1 MFHINLF
8 SSLGFFIDSVG
19 FSALLIALN
28 KLIRLEHV
36 YRYFILIMSIWISIL
51 FYGSSILQPV
61 VFLAIA
67 ALALQM
73 HRRKLL
79 SKPLSSSFTLL
90 PLILVKTTSLSFI
103 SMIGISFATFRAID
117 VLMFASESDKI
128 DPIEYVAY
136 LFFPLTILAG
146 PMYRWQ
152 TFRADIAI
160 GHQRICSEGFFNAL
174 EVLLLGVCQKFLLA
188 EAIDR
193 YVLAFVDPRDFSPV
207 GIATNSFCYSAF
219 LYFDFAGYSNMV
231 VGIGKLF
238 GLNIPA
244 NFNNPILARNPQD
257 FWRRW
262 HVSLSQW
269 LRDVIFM
276 PTYMHL
282 CRTSYF
288 SSRRLLAQNIAIF
301 LTLFC
306 MGTWNGLSL
315 HYIVSGVMFG
325 SYAVIFNII
334 VSGAKTSP
342 LLAWVN
348 HNRALRV
355 TGSVLNVA
363 AAMLALY
370 VFSGRSPI

>member
-1 MFHINLF
+1 
-8 SSLGFFIDSVG
+8 
-19 FSALLIALN
+19 
-28 KLIRLEHV
+28 
-36 YRYFILIMSIWISIL
+36 
-51 FYGSSILQPV
+51 
-61 VFLAIA
+61 
-67 ALALQM
+67 
-73 HRRKLL
+73 
-79 SKPLSSSFTLL
+79 
-90 PLILVKTTSLSFI
+90 
-103 SMIGISFATFRAID
+103 
-117 VLMFASESDKI
+117 
-128 DPIEYVAY
+128 
-136 LFFPLTILAG
+136 
-146 PMYRWQ
+146 
-152 TFRADIAI
+152 
-160 GHQRICSEGFFNAL
+160 
-174 EVLLLGVCQKFLLA
+174 
-188 EAIDR
+188 
-193 YVLAFVDPRDFSPV
+193 
-207 GIATNSFCYSAF
+207 
-219 LYFDFAGYSNMV
+219 MV